1 MRSMLRESRW
11 SSRLSR
17 LPKPI
22 LFGLCGG
29 FGCLAAAGLL
39 GEPWLALTR
48 QAPSRETRPQ
58 ALVLLID
65 TSGSMGRARL
75 EEVQAAA
82 TAFVSRQN
90 LDRHDLAL
98 VEFNSQAQIIG
109 DFNTGETE
117 LLRAIANLRASG
129 STNFI
134 AAFNLGESLLQESE
148 LTPNLLLFTDGVP
161 NRPQQ
166 ADERAKALRQQ
177 EINLFAIATGD
188 ADIGYLQQITG
199 DRDRIFY
206 ADSGN
211 IENAFIAAEQL
222 IYQQQLVESE
232 LSGDYGLLFGLLRIG
247 VWTGFLALGTALA
260 LIMGQN
266 ANLRRRLLS
275 PLEAL
280 YGGGGGFLA
289 GLTAGA
295 LGQLAFLPTSSVP
308 HLSWLARLS
317 GWTVLGILV
326 GGGMSGF
333 VPNLPWRNA
342 LLAGLL
348 GGLLGAGG
356 FLLLDVLVSVILA
369 RLVGAWILG
378 FCIGLA
384 IALTET
390 LLRQATISIQWTPN
404 ESTTLTLGQEPIY
417 LGSSRQAHIYL
428 PKDKGF
434 PPQFASVFLE
444 NDQIIL
450 EFHPSIQEQEKYK
463 TMKNLKQVLA
473 DGSRR
478 KFDDIL
484 LEVHHK

>member
-1 MRSMLRESRW
+1 MS
-11 SSRLSR
+11 
-17 LPKPI
+17 
-22 LFGLCGG
+22 GG
-29 FGCLAAAGLL
+29 
-39 GEPWLALTR
+39 
-48 QAPSRETRPQ
+48 
-58 ALVLLID
+58 
-65 TSGSMGRARL
+65 RL

-82 TAFVSRQN
+82 QN
-90 LDRHDLAL
+90 LIRRIDLDHQDLAIINFASQAQL
-98 VEFNSQAQIIG
+98 VAEFNSQDEQML
-109 DFNTGETE
+109 E
-117 LLRAIANLRASG
+117 AIANLRASG
-129 STNFI
+129 GTHFI
-134 AAFNLGESLLQESE
+134 AAFNLGESLLQQSD
-148 LTPNLLLFTDGVP
+148 LPPNLLLFTDGVP
-161 NRPQQ
+161 NHPQG
-166 ADERAKALRQQ
+166 AARRAESLRNQD
-177 EINLFAIATGD
+177 INLFAIATGN
-188 ADIGYLQQITG
+188 ANISYLEEITG

-260 LIMGQN
+260 LIIGQN